1 MSLLKAAP
9 DYIERLEPH
18 QIIVFGSNTE
28 GRHGAGA
35 ALMAKQKWGAIY
47 GNPKGIQGQCYAIV
61 TKDLKQGKRSVPLA
75 EIRAQIKELVEYA
88 LAHPELEFLVTRIG
102 TDLAGYTVGEIG
114 GLWKEVSVP
123 SNVRLPKLF
132 LDKIM

>member
-9 DYIERLEPH
+9 DYIERLETH
-18 QIIVFGSNTE
+18 QIFVFGSNTE

-61 TKDLKQGKRSVPLA
+61 TKDLKQGKRSVALA
-75 EIRAQIKELVEYA
+75 QIGAQIKELVEYA
-88 LAHPELEFLVTRIG
+88 LAHPELEFLVTKSG
-102 TDLAGYTVGEIG
+102 CDLAGFSIGEIAA
-114 GLWKEVSVP
+114 L
-123 SNVRLPKLF
+123 
-132 LDKIM
+132 